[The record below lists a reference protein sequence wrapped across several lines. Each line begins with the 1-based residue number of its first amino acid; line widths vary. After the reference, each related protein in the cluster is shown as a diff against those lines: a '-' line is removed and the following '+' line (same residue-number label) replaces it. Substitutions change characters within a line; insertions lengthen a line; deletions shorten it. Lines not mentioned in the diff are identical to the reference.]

1 MNRPDWEQNSGGD
14 TVVIKEYMHL
24 LKESGNHVE
33 FSSDPEIDMSNFDII
48 HLVNLIMN
56 GCTELFARS
65 AVRQKRPFVITALQE
80 DFPLFKSKSDYAARV
95 LTAYVKNNQKKDTIS
110 DFTED
115 MGHLRPSTPV
125 TSPYAALTSGRVLA
139 CGENEVTTIRKLFN
153 KSKVSIVKFGGS
165 KAPIN
170 KAGPEL
176 FIDTYGISDF
186 LLCVG
191 RVEPRKNQLMLLTA
205 LENESIPIVF
215 IDGSTT
221 YKPSYKEAC
230 CQFKRSGT
238 TFFTGRI
245 SDELLISAYKAARVH
260 CLPSFYELPGLV
272 SLEAARY
279 GCQVV
284 GTSWGTLPDYLEDKC
299 FFCQPDSLESIRT
312 TVLDAYETPASRDLS
327 KVAVS
332 YTWEQSVD
340 QLTSVYNDVIN
351 SQNNEPPVIT
361 DKDLIFD
368 PLSLVEIVTGK
379 LEKGDFLEAVKIY
392 KHFRSEF
399 QTDSQLQQVDQLI
412 QAVEKQL
419 HS

>member
-1 MNRPDWEQNSGGD
+1 MNRPDWEQNPGGD
-14 TVVIKEYMHL
+14 TVVIKKYMHL
-24 LKESGNHVE
+24 LKESDNHVE

-80 DFPLFKSKSDYAARV
+80 DFPLFKSKSDYAARI
-95 LTAYVKNNQKKDTIS
+95 LTAYVKNGQKKDTIS
-110 DFTED
+110 DFTEE
-115 MGHLRPSTPV
+115 MEHLRPSTPV
-125 TSPYAALTSGRVLA
+125 TSPYAALTSDRLLA
-139 CGENEVTTIRKLFN
+139 CGENEVATIGKLFN
-153 KSKVSIVKFGGS
+153 RSNVSVVKFGGS
-165 KAPIN
+165 KSPISN
-170 KAGPEL
+170 VGPEL
-176 FIDTYGISDF
+176 FIEAFGISDF
-186 LLCVG
+186 ILCVG

-230 CQFKRSGT
+230 CQFKRPGT

-245 SDELLISAYKAARVH
+245 SEELLISAYKAARVH

-284 GTSWGTLPDYLEDKC
+284 GTTWGTLPDYLENKC
-299 FFCQPDSLESIRT
+299 FYCQPDSLKNIRT
-312 TVLDAYETPASRDLS
+312 TVLDAYETPISLNLS
-327 KVAVS
+327 EIAAS

-340 QLTSVYNDVIN
+340 QLTSVYNDVIEN
-351 SQNNEPPVIT
+351 PVNELPLIN
-361 DKDLIFD
+361 DNDLIFD
-368 PLSLVEIVTGK
+368 PLSLVEIVTSK
-379 LEKGDFLEAVKIY
+379 LEKGDFLDAVKIY
-392 KHFRSEF
+392 NHFRPGF

-412 QAVEKQL
+412 QTIKKQL

>member
-1 MNRPDWEQNSGGD
+1 MNRPDWEQNPGGD

-24 LKESGNHVE
+24 LTESDNHVE

-65 AVRQKRPFVITALQE
+65 AVRQKRPFVITTLQE
-80 DFPLFKSKSDYAARV
+80 DFPLFKSKSDYAARL
-95 LTAYVKNNQKKDTIS
+95 LTAYVKNGQKKDTIS
-110 DFTED
+110 DFTEN
-115 MGHLRPSTPV
+115 MEHLRPSTPV
-125 TSPYAALTSGRVLA
+125 TSPYAALTSNRMLA
-139 CGENEVTTIRKLFN
+139 CGENEVTTIRKLFD
-153 KSKVSIVKFGGS
+153 KPKVSIVKFGGS

-170 KAGPEL
+170 NVGPDL
-176 FIDTYGISDF
+176 FIDTFGISDF

-205 LENESIPIVF
+205 LENDSIPIVF

-230 CQFKRSGT
+230 CQFKRPGT

-245 SDELLISAYKAARVH
+245 SEELLISAYKAARVH

-279 GCQVV
+279 GCQIV
-284 GTSWGTLPDYLEDKC
+284 GTTWGTLPDYLEDQC
-299 FFCQPDSLESIRT
+299 FYCQPDSLESIRS
-312 TVLDAYETPASRDLS
+312 TVLDAYETTTSLELS
-327 KVAVS
+327 EIAAS

-340 QLTSVYNDVIN
+340 QLTSVYNDILEN
-351 SQNNEPPVIT
+351 PVKVLPAIT

-368 PLSLVEIVTGK
+368 PLSLVEIITRK
-379 LEKGDFLEAVKIY
+379 IEKGDFFEAVTIY
-392 KHFRSEF
+392 KDFRSKF
-399 QTDSQLQQVDQLI
+399 QTDSQLQQVDQII
-412 QAVEKQL
+412 QTIEKQL
-419 HS
+419 QS

>member
-1 MNRPDWEQNSGGD
+1 MNRPDWEQNPGGD
-14 TVVIKEYMHL
+14 TVVIKEYMYL
-24 LKESGNHVE
+24 LKESDNHVE

-65 AVRQKRPFVITALQE
+65 AVRQKRPFVITTLQE
-80 DFPLFKSKSDYAARV
+80 DFPLFKSKSDYAART
-95 LTAYVKNNQKKDTIS
+95 LTAYVKNGQKKDTIS
-110 DFTED
+110 DFTKD
-115 MGHLRPSTPV
+115 MEHLRPSTPV
-125 TSPYAALTSGRVLA
+125 TSPYAALTSDRLLA
-139 CGENEVTTIRKLFN
+139 CGETEVTTIRKIFN
-153 KSKVSIVKFGGS
+153 RSNISIVKFGGS

-170 KAGPEL
+170 SVGPDL
-176 FIDTYGISDF
+176 FIDTFGISDF

-205 LENESIPIVF
+205 LENDSIPIVF
-215 IDGSTT
+215 IDGGTT

-238 TFFTGRI
+238 TIFTGRV
-245 SDELLISAYKAARVH
+245 SEKLLISAFKAARVH

-284 GTSWGTLPDYLEDKC
+284 GTNWGTLPDYLKNKC
-299 FFCQPDSLESIRT
+299 FYCQPDSLKSIRS
-312 TVLDAYETPASRDLS
+312 TVLDAYETTASLELS
-327 KVAVS
+327 KIATS

-340 QLTSVYNDVIN
+340 QLTSVYNDILEN
-351 SQNNEPPVIT
+351 PVNVLPAIT
-361 DKDLIFD
+361 DNDLIFD
-368 PLSLVEIVTGK
+368 PLSLVEIITRK
-379 LEKGDFLEAVKIY
+379 IEKGDFLEAVTIY
-392 KHFRSEF
+392 KNFRSKF

-412 QAVEKQL
+412 QNMEKQL
-419 HS
+419 NS